1 MKNCPK
7 VYKNCQ
13 SKLEILPNTKLTLS
27 KWPKFLND
35 VCQSGEISPNLVT
48 LAAAH
53 PTSPVLFS
61 WMKRFDLLQ
70 LQLPLASLHCQFFFE
85 ASSNPHARVTRH
97 SRTPPVRKKRNHSL
111 SLSLSCTED
120 RWKISQKCLMAC
132 HQEEPTCFFA
142 ITLVETCEA
151 GFN

>member
-35 VCQSGEISPNLVT
+35 VCQSDEISPNLVT

-70 LQLPLASLHCQFFFE
+70 LPLASLHCQFFFE
-85 ASSNPHARVTRH
+85 ASSNPHV
-97 SRTPPVRKKRNHSL
+97 SPVIQELLQSVKSVITL
-111 SLSLSCTED
+111 SLSLLHRGQMKNITEMLNGLSP
-120 RWKISQKCLMAC
+120 RRTYLLFCNYISRNMWGR
-132 HQEEPTCFFA
+132 
-142 ITLVETCEA
+142 I
-151 GFN
+151 